1 MHLATWMI
9 LVAILLP
16 YGMAALAKGGGGIDN
31 RSPRDGLD
39 GLQGWR
45 RRADWAQRNH
55 FEALPAFAAAVL
67 VAELAHA
74 PQAWIDRLA
83 VLFVVLRSGY
93 SAAYLLDQARL
104 RSACWAGGF
113 LCVIA
118 LFCIG
123 I

>member
-16 YGMAALAKGGGGIDN
+16 YVMASLARGGGGIDN
-31 RSPRDGLD
+31 RNPRAGLD

-55 FEALPAFAAAVL
+55 FGVL

-74 PQAWIDRLA
+74 PQVSIDRLA
-83 VLFVVLRSGY
+83 VLFVLLRCAY
-93 SAAYLLDQARL
+93 SAAYLLDRARL
-104 RSACWAGGF
+104 RSACWAGGMV
-113 LCVIA
+113 CVIA

-123 I
+123 L